1 MKKQIFAGLIALG
14 ATIGAYAQPQSGTF
28 TFDNSDGNP
37 LATPT
42 STNFGLIFFC
52 PGSSIIP
59 LNQDINL
66 TLLGGATA
74 GSLSQI
80 ATLTFANGTAQ
91 GDNTALG
98 IPGQFLNTSAITY
111 TVPGVGPGGTA
122 YFELEAWFGNA
133 PTYQEA
139 DAFGDVVG
147 NSGIYQS
154 KAGNNGS
161 PPLPPLPIGDGM
173 PSFTVGECPEPTT
186 IALGGLGGTALL
198 FLRRKK

>member
-1 MKKQIFAGLIALG
+1 MKKQILAGLIALG
-14 ATIGAYAQPQSGTF
+14 ATVGAYAQPQNGTF
-28 TFDNSDGNP
+28 TFDNGDGNP

-42 STNFGLIFFC
+42 STNFGLIFIC

-80 ATLTFANGTAQ
+80 ASLTFANGTAQ
-91 GDNTALG
+91 GDWSFLQ
-98 IPGQFLNTSAITY
+98 IPGQFADPKGLIY
-111 TVPGVGPGGTA
+111 TVQGVAPGGTA
-122 YFELEAWFGNA
+122 FFEVEAWLGPDA
-133 PTYQEA
+133 TYAEA
-139 DAFGDVVG
+139 LNDAAVG

-154 KAGNNGS
+154 QAGNIGI
-161 PPLPPLPIGDGM
+161 PPGPPLPIGDGM
-173 PSFTVGECPEPTT
+173 PSFTLGECPEPTT
-186 IALGGLGGTALL
+186 LAFGGLVAAVLL